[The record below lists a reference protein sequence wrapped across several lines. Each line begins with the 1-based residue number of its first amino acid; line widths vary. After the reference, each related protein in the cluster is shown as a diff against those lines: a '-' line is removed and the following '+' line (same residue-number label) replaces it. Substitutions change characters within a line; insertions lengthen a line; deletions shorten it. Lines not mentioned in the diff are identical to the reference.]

1 MRPDVS
7 DAIRTTSCV
16 TDLDLSHCELTD
28 KSFSPLTDI
37 LKVRCRLSWCE
48 CPGICLTD
56 GRTVLDPALQQHN
69 AVRDELRW
77 ACSLRNDPLNVSV
90 CGLLY
95 VDMSSNR
102 ISDEGAAAFAQYL
115 FHDNWL
121 QGEKRLHRGAA
132 CSLARRGV
140 SHIHARTHTCC
151 CAALNLQNNELG
163 EEGIV
168 ALLEGIASHDA
179 LFVIDVRNNPMA
191 CTLCCA
197 IVAALALRRG

>member
-1 MRPDVS
+1 M
-7 DAIRTTSCV
+7 
-16 TDLDLSHCELTD
+16 
-28 KSFSPLTDI
+28 
-37 LKVRCRLSWCE
+37 
-48 CPGICLTD
+48 
-56 GRTVLDPALQQHN
+56 LDPALQQHN

-163 EEGIV
+163 EEMQRV
-168 ALLEGIASHDA
+168 MEKMVSFKLLQSSFDLFGRHFTGHVSAVVEGNILLKVGASCGGRK
-179 LFVIDVRNNPMA
+179 LFVVQQGHRS
-191 CTLCCA
+191 
-197 IVAALALRRG
+197 

>member
-1 MRPDVS
+1 M
-7 DAIRTTSCV
+7 
-16 TDLDLSHCELTD
+16 
-28 KSFSPLTDI
+28 
-37 LKVRCRLSWCE
+37 
-48 CPGICLTD
+48 
-56 GRTVLDPALQQHN
+56 LDPALQQHN

-163 EEGIV
+163 EEGILSILKELGISSEEELETIKSAVLSALPDQGVGYGVRGGAGPTHEDHPPV
-168 ALLEGIASHDA
+168 APLTATPLLCNFRFS
-179 LFVIDVRNNPMA
+179 FCRPPP
-191 CTLCCA
+191 CTLLTRCSSRKRA
-197 IVAALALRRG
+197 FSRR

>member
-1 MRPDVS
+1 M
-7 DAIRTTSCV
+7 CV
-16 TDLDLSHCELTD
+16 PRHL
-28 KSFSPLTDI
+28 
-37 LKVRCRLSWCE
+37 
-48 CPGICLTD
+48 LTD

-121 QGEKRLHRGAA
+121 QGEEATTSWCCVLTGATWRVSHSRPYAHVLLCSPELAEQRAWRGGHRGTAG
-132 CSLARRGV
+132 RHR
-140 SHIHARTHTCC
+140 
-151 CAALNLQNNELG
+151 Q
-163 EEGIV
+163 
-168 ALLEGIASHDA
+168 
-179 LFVIDVRNNPMA
+179 P
-191 CTLCCA
+191 
-197 IVAALALRRG
+197 